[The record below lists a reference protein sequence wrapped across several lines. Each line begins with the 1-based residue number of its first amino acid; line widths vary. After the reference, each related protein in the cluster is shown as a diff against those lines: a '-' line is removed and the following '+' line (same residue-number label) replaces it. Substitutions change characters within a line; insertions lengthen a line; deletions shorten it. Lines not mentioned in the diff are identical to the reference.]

1 MKAALF
7 ERYGTEGSIRVG
19 EMPTPKPEAHEL
31 LIKVKATTVTAVDSI
46 FRKGNSIFPRMA
58 TGLIRPGIPVLGTE
72 LSGVVEAVG
81 DQVTGFHPGDEV
93 IADSGTNYGA
103 HAEYVCISEKEPV
116 IKKPENMTFMEAA
129 ALSYG
134 GLTALSFLRDS
145 GAIQQGDRVL
155 VIGASG
161 SVGSFAIQLAVHFGA
176 EVTGMCSTANI
187 DLVKSL
193 GADHIIDYT
202 KTAWEDI
209 DQTFDII
216 FDSVGKYSLKTCRHL
231 LTDNGRYLTTV
242 LSAGSVGDML
252 KTKMVG
258 KKKSILSFTGL
269 RSAEDKMKDLELL
282 VNLAES
288 GSLKPVIDRDYPLEN
303 IEEAFQYVDLGH
315 KKGNVVITVS

>member
-1 MKAALF
+1 
-7 ERYGTEGSIRVG
+7 
-19 EMPTPKPEAHEL
+19 MPTPKPEAHEL

-58 TGLIRPGIPVLGTE
+58 TGLMRPGIPVLGTE
-72 LSGVVEAVG
+72 LSGVVEEVG
-81 DQVTGFHPGDEV
+81 DKVTGFRPGDEV
-93 IADSGTNYGA
+93 IADSGTSYGA

-116 IKKPENMTFMEAA
+116 IKKPGNITFQEAA
-129 ALSYG
+129 ALCYG

-145 GAIQQGDRVL
+145 GEIKKGSRIL

-161 SVGSFAIQLAVHFGA
+161 SVGSSAIQLAAYLGA
-176 EVTGMCSTANI
+176 DVTGMCSTANI
-187 DLVKSL
+187 DLVRSL

-202 KTAWEDI
+202 KTSWDEI

-231 LTDNGRYLTTV
+231 LTEHGRYLTTV

-252 KTKMVG
+252 RTKMIG

-269 RSAEDKMKDLELL
+269 RSAEDKMKDLEFLSTL
-282 VNLAES
+282 VES
-288 GSLKPVIDRDYPLEN
+288 GDLKPVIDRSYELAH